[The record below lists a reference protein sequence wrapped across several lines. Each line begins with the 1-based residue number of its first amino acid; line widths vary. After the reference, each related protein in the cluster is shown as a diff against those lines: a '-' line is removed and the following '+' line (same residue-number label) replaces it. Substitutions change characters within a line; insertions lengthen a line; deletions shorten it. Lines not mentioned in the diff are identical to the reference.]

1 MNNKLAGIRILA
13 MDVDGVLTDGG
24 MIYGVGDEQVKVF
37 NAQDGLGIRLAR
49 EAGLEVVIV
58 TGNTS
63 FAIEHRAKDL
73 GLPTIFQGAKY
84 KAKAIQDICQQWNVS
99 PEQAGFIGDDLND
112 LPAFDTGCVC
122 FAVANAVDEVKARA
136 DYVTSKSGGHGA
148 VREVIEL
155 ILKAKGQWEEA
166 VRAFLELLEH
176 EETDGSSRPV
186 A

>member
-1 MNNKLAGIRILA
+1 MNNKFAGIKVLV

-58 TGNTS
+58 TGNSAT
-63 FAIEHRAKDL
+63 AIEHRANDL
-73 GLPTIFQGAKY
+73 GLPEIFQGAKY
-84 KAKAIQDICQQWNVS
+84 KAKAIQEICRRSGVS
-99 PEQAGFIGDDLND
+99 PEQIGFIGDDLND
-112 LPAFDTGCVC
+112 LPAFDAGCVC
-122 FAVANAVDEVKARA
+122 FAVANAVEEVKTRA
-136 DYVTSKSGGHGA
+136 DYVTSKHGGHGA

-155 ILKAKGQWEEA
+155 ILKAQGRWEEA
-166 VRAFLELLEH
+166 VRAFLEILKR